1 MDLAWSAKASPLNE
15 RVYEVVRQIP
25 FGTVASYAQVSALVP
40 GSTPR
45 LVGYAMA
52 VSSLES
58 DLPWHRVINSKGKI
72 SIRSSGPGAEIQRR
86 MLEEEGIRF
95 NQKGAVNFGC
105 YGWL

>member
-1 MDLAWSAKASPLNE
+1 MTLNE
-15 RVYEVVRQIP
+15 RIYEVVRQIP
-25 FGTVASYAQVSALVP
+25 FASVASYAQVSALVI

-52 VSSLES
+52 LSTPER

-72 SIRSSGPGAEIQRR
+72 SIRSSGAGAEIQRR

-95 NQKGAVNFGC
+95 NRKGAVDFAC